1 MVDVYILVKEIYDS
15 WKRYAT
21 NLTKLWVFDR
31 KQCIQ
36 ISGREFIA
44 DMRTPFL
51 CLKVFVLYKYV
62 CNIAYMNSMW
72 NSLCDM
78 GYGEAHV

>member
-1 MVDVYILVKEIYDS
+1 MIVEKDD
-15 WKRYAT
+15 AT

-36 ISGREFIA
+36 ILGREFIA

-62 CNIAYMNSMW
+62 CNIAYMYNNATRS
-72 NSLCDM
+72 
-78 GYGEAHV
+78 